1 MSIDIERLKV
11 DAAYFD
17 EVAPEGATHYSA
29 ETEEQF
35 AAWWVNPDGEI
46 GMMDATLADK
56 EGTWRESLFFDERT
70 KARAIPRPAKRS
82 REWDVNGGSTPC
94 SLVDDHPI
102 RRIGELGNQVHNLGC
117 EWQADENIS
126 DALGE
131 IAFKLWEVEKQ
142 VRLRTKEQRLRDE
155 LARLIEENWINDDGA
170 HSGKSASAAIL
181 AKYELKERT
190 Q

>member
-11 DAAYFD
+11 DADYWD
-17 EVAPEGATHYSA
+17 EVAPEGATHYCQA
-29 ETEEQF
+29 TEEQF

-46 GMMDATLADK
+46 GMMDATLVDK
-56 EGTWRESLFFDERT
+56 DGTWRESLFFDEYT
-70 KARAIPRPAKRS
+70 QARAIPRPAKRS

-131 IAFKLWEVEKQ
+131 IALKLWEVEKQ
-142 VRLRTKEQRLRDE
+142 VRLRTKEQHGAALESVDFNPVITVSGDAHREFIEAETVVLPKRDT
-155 LARLIEENWINDDGA
+155 AND
-170 HSGKSASAAIL
+170 
-181 AKYELKERT
+181 
-190 Q
+190 